1 MKNYRLKKE
10 AVPFMKGE
18 YATLIKPY
26 HIWDKRG
33 IDINA
38 LEEVQSTYLTYGH
51 RDDDETTCLSG
62 WGKDG
67 ANFRFTIHFP
77 SATYAEYCK
86 ESMESKTRELMDIIQ
101 DQVNKIYNQ

>member
-18 YATLIKPY
+18 YATLSKPFDF
-26 HIWDKRG
+26 WDSRG

-38 LEEVQSTYLTYGH
+38 LEEVKPVYLTYGH
-51 RDDDETTCLSG
+51 RDDETATSLSG
-62 WGKDG
+62 WGEDG
-67 ANFRFTIHFP
+67 SDFRFTIHFP

-86 ESMESKTRELMDIIQ
+86 ESMESKTRELMDVIQ
-101 DQVNKIYNQ
+101 DQINKFYNK